1 MFGYESTDC
10 AGGILND
17 FVAVVGAAVV
27 SHDVESDLLLLELN
41 VAPPPEVAP
50 YYLGFGYTGTPDE
63 AVVIGQPCGGLK
75 RIAIAEPYS
84 IQKHTAIGRD
94 FFEVQFW
101 DEGALASGASGSPL
115 MYPDGGYLVGLYTD
129 RGGASPETSCG
140 EPFNASQDRFTTWQP
155 VVKPNTPRAPPRQR
169 TPSPA
174 PAPPPHS
181 ASAEAGPRPHPG
193 TPRGRPRRRAAGVG

>member
-155 VVKPNTPRAPPRQR
+155 VVKPNTPPRLAFSPRALAPKLAVRPVQWPGRRSRPTRAP
-169 TPSPA
+169 S
-174 PAPPPHS
+174 S
-181 ASAEAGPRPHPG
+181 S
-193 TPRGRPRRRAAGVG
+193 